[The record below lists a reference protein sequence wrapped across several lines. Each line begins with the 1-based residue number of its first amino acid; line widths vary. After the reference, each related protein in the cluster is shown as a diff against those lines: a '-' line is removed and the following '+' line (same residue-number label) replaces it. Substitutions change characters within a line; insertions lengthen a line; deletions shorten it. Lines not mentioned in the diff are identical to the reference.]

1 MAIEEGRFEKRS
13 MEEILMRVPKDLSRR
28 AVLRAAAAAPIVL
41 ATGRAI
47 AGSIPQKAVKYQT
60 TPNNGHQ
67 CGDCKLFIPGATA
80 DANGTCKSVAGDIT
94 PHGWCVL
101 FSAKS

>member
-1 MAIEEGRFEKRS
+1 MALRKALKRGGFMS
-13 MEEILMRVPKDLSRR
+13 ISKELSRR
-28 AVLRAAAAAPIVL
+28 AVLSATATASVL
-41 ATGRAI
+41 FLTGQAG
-47 AGSIPQKAVKYQT
+47 AGSIPQTSVKYQT
-60 TPNNGHQ
+60 SPNNGHQ

-101 FSAKS
+101 FSAKN